1 MDEER
6 PESQEQEAKHDVW
19 PTTAPESTPTAPAE
33 PAPTAKSAEPE
44 PEITLSAPVQPTSAV
59 GVKRM
64 GMRKALFGKASL
76 IGAALVLIIFLLLL
90 LANRDEISYLQFL
103 WSTNATTT
111 TSALLTGFVCGALL
125 VLLLGLA
132 LKVGKV
138 SVHYG
143 DKTDRGGEG

>member
-33 PAPTAKSAEPE
+33 PAPTAPPAEPE

-90 LANRDEISYLQFL
+90 LANRDVTSELQFL
-103 WSTNATTT
+103 WVRGYPSVA
-111 TSALLTGFVCGALL
+111 SVLLAGFVCGALL

-132 LKVGKV
+132 FKVGKV
-138 SVHYG
+138 HLSYG
-143 DKTDRGGEG
+143 AKPDRGGEG